1 MKLLDFIFTKPK
13 KQEPIKHDTKRLS
26 SEKQYDAFHAYMR
39 KKSMKQQLINDNE
52 FLRDENRRLNNE
64 LAEHYFVVTAK
75 ANLLDVIIASDFI
88 LKSTLD
94 KCIAELDEIDQIALL
109 KAWNKGEL

>member
-1 MKLLDFIFTKPK
+1 
-13 KQEPIKHDTKRLS
+13 
-26 SEKQYDAFHAYMR
+26 
-39 KKSMKQQLINDNE
+39 
-52 FLRDENRRLNNE
+52 
-64 LAEHYFVVTAK
+64 FVVTAK